1 MSSLMDVLLSRE
13 VFVLA
18 ALGFLAFYI
27 ACSLGAR
34 ARWFTLR
41 SVLCGLIGGLIGVAV
56 GVGAALI

>member
-1 MSSLMDVLLSRE
+1 MNTLMDVLLSRE

-34 ARWFTLR
+34 TKWFTLR
-41 SVLCGLIGGLIGVAV
+41 SLVCGLIGALIGAVV

>member
-1 MSSLMDVLLSRE
+1 VLLSRE

-34 ARWFTLR
+34 TKWLTLR
-41 SVLCGLIGGLIGVAV
+41 SLVCGLIGALIGAAV
-56 GVGAALI
+56 GIGAALI